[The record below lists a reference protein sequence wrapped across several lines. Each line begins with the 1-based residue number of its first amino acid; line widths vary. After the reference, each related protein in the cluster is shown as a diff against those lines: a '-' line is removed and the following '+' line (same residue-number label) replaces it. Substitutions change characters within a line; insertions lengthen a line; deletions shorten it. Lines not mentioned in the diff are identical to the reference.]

1 MTTNLKNYIIINGAL
16 AALLIFEIFLWRF
29 IMKKEFIEPEVEV
42 VEFEVEENV
51 AYIDSEGWIIDPDKP
66 WH

>member
-1 MTTNLKNYIIINGAL
+1 
-16 AALLIFEIFLWRF
+16 
-29 IMKKEFIEPEVEV
+29 MKKEFIEP
-42 VEFEVEENV
+42 EFEVEENV